1 MFDLNSS
8 THVLLQSPLS
18 LQLCVERVVISR
30 TNVCGVCGVWRVWRV
45 WCVACV
51 WCVWNEYPTG
61 HYPSVTMC
69 VALLSNRTLV
79 TLEMGTNEL
88 TDATAEKLGLALKV
102 NNKLEGLSLWQND
115 ITAEV
120 NL

>member
-30 TNVCGVCGVWRVWRV
+30 TNVCGVCGVWR
-45 WCVACV
+45 V